1 MKPSSRV
8 GLLASFGL
16 AASLAACTG
25 QVGGSAPAG
34 TGATAGT
41 GSATA
46 GTGGSVTPTAGT
58 GGSVTPTA
66 GTGGSVNPTG
76 GTGGS
81 VPVCTSNCDV
91 CVKGIPAT
99 TQIPRLTR
107 VQYDTAIKDLLG
119 VTTLTTNGNMPPSAP
134 LTDDSTG
141 PLTDIQWNG
150 YLGAAEKVAIDVVA
164 GANRSMFTTCAAT
177 ATGTALTTCLTSTI
191 QTFGRKAFRRPVT
204 AAEVTSFLR
213 FQNLTPAGTTNE
225 IVESVLYAMLA
236 SPSFIQINELG
247 QTAEGTAL
255 KLTSYEVAARLSFLI
270 WNSIPDATLNT
281 EADADR
287 LTTAAAIKTQAMR
300 MLTSPKGAA
309 VGTAFHKY
317 YADISNNTH
326 WTNITTHTLPNWAAG
341 SYNAAMA
348 ELDAFFG
355 DAVVSGGTFGA
366 LFTSPVGFVT
376 SATAPIYGVTSTAT
390 TPTKMNLDATKRPG
404 FLTRIGFLST
414 HAHEATSSPIL
425 RGAFITQRVLAI
437 PVGQPDPSFIG
448 MKPTGTFDT
457 ERLATEALT
466 MGAPCNSCHTTKVN
480 PPGFVLERY
489 NGIGAWQDTDPRG
502 GAINSTADVYL
513 SVSPE
518 VKKTLSTPAELMTE
532 IAAAPQAQKMY
543 AQQFVAYATG
553 RSANPNDACVV
564 DTLTPGLATPTYTIA
579 NMMADYTQAD
589 SFRLR
594 TLGN

>member
-1 MKPSSRV
+1 M
-8 GLLASFGL
+8 
-16 AASLAACTG
+16 
-25 QVGGSAPAG
+25 
-34 TGATAGT
+34 
-41 GSATA
+41 
-46 GTGGSVTPTAGT
+46 GTGGAASPMGT
-58 GGSVTPTA
+58 GGMI
-66 GTGGSVNPTG
+66 
-76 GTGGS
+76 
-81 VPVCTSNCDV
+81 CTSNCNT
-91 CVKGIPAT
+91 CVPGLPAT
-99 TQIPRLTR
+99 SQVPRMTRLQYDQVMRDLLNVTGVASNMNQPPSVLLAEDSASALTQIGWDAYL
-107 VQYDTAIKDLLG
+107 
-119 VTTLTTNGNMPPSAP
+119 
-134 LTDDSTG
+134 ST
-141 PLTDIQWNG
+141 
-150 YLGAAEKVAIDVVA
+150 AEKIATEVIA
-164 GANRSMFTTCAAT
+164 GANRSRFTTCAAT
-177 ATGTALTTCLTSTI
+177 ATGAALTTCLTTDI
-191 QTFGRKAFRRPVT
+191 KTFGRKLFRRPLT
-204 AAEVTSFLR
+204 QQEVTSFLR

-236 SPSFIQINELG
+236 SPSFIQIAELG

-255 KLTSYEVAARLSFLI
+255 KLTSLEVAARLSFLI
-270 WNSIPDATLNT
+270 WNSVPDATLNT

-287 LTTAAAIKTQAMR
+287 LITPAAIKTQAMR
-300 MLTSPKGAA
+300 MLTSPKAAA

-317 YADISNNTH
+317 YADISNNSH

-355 DAVVSGGTFGA
+355 DAVVSGGTFGS

-376 SATAPIYGVTSTAT
+376 NATAPIYGVTQTAT
-390 TPTKMNLDATKRPG
+390 TPTKMNLDATRRPG
-404 FLTRIGFLST
+404 FLTRVGFLST
-414 HAHEATSSPIL
+414 HAHETTSSPIL

-457 ERLATEALT
+457 ERAATEALT

-480 PPGFVLERY
+480 PPGFVLERF
-489 NGIGAWQDTDPRG
+489 NAVGAWQDTDPRG

-518 VKKTLSTPAELMTE
+518 VKKTISTPAELMAE
-532 IAAAPQAQKMY
+532 IAATPQAQRMY

-553 RSANPNDACVV
+553 RSANQNDSCVV